1 MQLATSPT
9 ITTRIVLKN
18 KMSVKLGATI
28 TPIIF
33 TSSSIMNRN
42 GICNNTYTLNNKR
55 ILVVLD
61 FRQNVKLL
69 VFSAEKVIPRFIWI
83 CYYYYNINMQEEKI
97 VCPMCN
103 TLVLKVLSMRLIGK
117 AIFKNLEDIMMKMA
131 TIQNLVLSLLLQ

>member
-61 FRQNVKLL
+61 FR
-69 VFSAEKVIPRFIWI
+69 
-83 CYYYYNINMQEEKI
+83 
-97 VCPMCN
+97 
-103 TLVLKVLSMRLIGK
+103 
-117 AIFKNLEDIMMKMA
+117 
-131 TIQNLVLSLLLQ
+131 